1 VTESSVPEEPR
12 SHQIRSYVGV
22 STASSESEEPDVQE
36 AIHNAAELA
45 LEDRETDNRGKLFD
59 VRLQLVL
66 SNPHIKEVRA
76 TITQSDTTS

>member
-1 VTESSVPEEPR
+1 MSESSVPGEPK
-12 SHQIRSYVGV
+12 SHHIRSYVGV
-22 STASSESEEPDVQE
+22 STATSERAEPDVQE

-45 LEDRETDNRGKLFD
+45 LEDGETDNRGKLFD